1 MPIIPAGPTAPY
13 GTTGDVL
20 QLARVY
26 VNDAWGPN
34 GVAGDI
40 LSSANPATA
49 VLLNS
54 AWRELQEELADS
66 GVETLCGEALIPAI
80 PAVALTDPSVQ
91 VYLNWV
97 GYWNG
102 AGAINPTVVLP
113 QDFIQPRG
121 FMWER
126 PTGSGQQFSKVEPVE
141 KLPEGYQASQ
151 LRWYEWRGDS
161 LWFKGATQ
169 VVDLK
174 IPYVSYLPDLASVGS
189 MPIPDTTQI
198 PIMRASRALAYL
210 IAAEYAAPRGSEQA
224 DSLHAKAM
232 VEIAKITNRTAR
244 RKASITYR
252 RRAFGSY

>member
-13 GTTGDVL
+13 GTVGDVL

-26 VNDAWGPN
+26 VNDAMGPN
-34 GVAGDI
+34 GIAGDI
-40 LSSANPATA
+40 LASPVPATA

-66 GVETLCGEALIPAI
+66 GVETLCGEALIPSI
-80 PAVALTDPSVQ
+80 PSVALTDPSVQ

-102 AGAINPTVVLP
+102 AGAINTAFVLP

-121 FMWER
+121 FLWER
-126 PTGSGQQFSKVEPVE
+126 ASGSATQFSPVHPVD
-141 KLPEGYQASQ
+141 KLPEGYQTDQ

-161 LWFKGATQ
+161 LWFKGATRTI
-169 VVDLK
+169 DLK
-174 IPYVSYLPDLASVGS
+174 VPYVSYLPDLAPAGS
-189 MPIPDTTQI
+189 AIAESTQV

-210 IAAEYAAPRGSEQA
+210 IAAEYAAPRGSEAA
-224 DSLHAKAM
+224 DGLHAKGV
-232 VEIAKITNRTAR
+232 VEIEKITNRTAR

-252 RRAFGSY
+252 RRAFGS